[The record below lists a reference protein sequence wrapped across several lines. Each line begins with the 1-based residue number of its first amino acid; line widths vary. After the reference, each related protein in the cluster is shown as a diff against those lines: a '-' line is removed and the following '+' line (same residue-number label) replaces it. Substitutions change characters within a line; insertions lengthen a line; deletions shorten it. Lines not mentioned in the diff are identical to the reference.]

1 MVGVKKKVKSLAE
14 QIADLDDPTPKD
26 FDPEDQN
33 DHGQTSDDEDQIS
46 EDGEGLEISGR
57 EHYEVVGYGL
67 SPDKLFKHLE
77 LTFCDSCRKSKLRK
91 PLPIE
96 LGREYAGSRI
106 SRNALDA
113 SDNEDGP
120 FGLGDSEEDLEDS
133 DDSKISGP
141 EDDLDDDDEKDDD
154 SMGGSD
160 GRGDED
166 EEMDSD
172 DLEDDEEEDEEDE
185 EQEENP
191 SRRAAGVSD
200 ERDELRRL
208 MASDHKAVAAS
219 ISQAAKADAAKGA
232 AVKRQ
237 RRAFDAL
244 LNSRIKLQKGVTSI
258 NSIPPDAEVDVSTH
272 AELIKSA
279 EAAALALWNAL
290 DDLRHTL
297 ADSRFKDSS
306 TSSKKRKR
314 TPIAPDTPS
323 SEIWSRMNDLE
334 VQFLPHRRAVLD
346 KWSLKARG
354 IRAALPSNQNKL
366 LAKNSDHQTITAVL
380 DAHIATETSA
390 NTTHP
395 QRNGDIQA
403 QTPSSIIYNDTAF
416 YQSLLRDL
424 VEQRMSSSA
433 SAGILD
439 SQLPSRLTGL
449 SIHPTTGMRKDK
461 VKRAVDTKASKGR
474 KMKYNVHEKL
484 QNFMAP
490 EERGSWGDRAR
501 EEFFASLLGRSAREV
516 LGEESAD
523 EGMNGVAS
531 DDEDMEEGGLRLFRN

>member
-1 MVGVKKKVKSLAE
+1 MVGVKKKTKSLAE

-46 EDGEGLEISGR
+46 GDEEDLEISGR
-57 EHYEVVGYGL
+57 EHYEVVG
-67 SPDKLFKHLE
+67 
-77 LTFCDSCRKSKLRK
+77 KSKLRK

-113 SDNEDGP
+113 GDNEDGP
-120 FGLGDSEEDLEDS
+120 FGLGEEDLEDS

-141 EDDLDDDDEKDDD
+141 EDDLDDD
-154 SMGGSD
+154 SMGGSH

-172 DLEDDEEEDEEDE
+172 DLEDDEEADEEDE

-244 LNSRIKLQKGVTSI
+244 LNSRIKLQKGITSI

-403 QTPSSIIYNDTAF
+403 QTPSSIVYNDTAF

-516 LGEESAD
+516 LGEESED